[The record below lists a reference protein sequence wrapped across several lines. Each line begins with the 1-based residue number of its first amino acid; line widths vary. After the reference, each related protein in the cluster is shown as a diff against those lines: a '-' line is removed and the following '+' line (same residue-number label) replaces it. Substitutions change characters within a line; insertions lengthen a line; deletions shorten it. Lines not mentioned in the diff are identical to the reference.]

1 MTGERPV
8 CPTCG
13 QPLELV
19 AHRHKTL
26 GAWVPV
32 WKPGPCRNP
41 DCGTSE
47 DRPQTRHPGREP
59 QTSDARPAGQ

>member
-13 QPLELV
+13 QPLEMV
-19 AHRHKTL
+19 ARRHKTL

-32 WKPGPCRNP
+32 WQPGPCRNP
-41 DCGTSE
+41 DCGKAE
-47 DRPQTRHPGREP
+47 DRPEARHHADGP
-59 QTSDARPAGQ
+59 QAADPCPVGQ